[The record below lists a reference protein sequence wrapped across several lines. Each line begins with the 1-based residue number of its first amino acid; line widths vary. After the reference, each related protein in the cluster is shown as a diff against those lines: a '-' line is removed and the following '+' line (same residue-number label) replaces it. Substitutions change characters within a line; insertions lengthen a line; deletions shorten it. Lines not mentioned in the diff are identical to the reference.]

1 LVTKIEIFHA
11 QPKQNNTATNGK
23 GRRQVAD
30 KCLNTGTLSL
40 ALWLD
45 SLYNKHLKSGM
56 TLASGF
62 LLPIFWAL
70 SILGYFGN
78 PIPHAPPFHKPASS
92 TEWLWEQLTKAQPL
106 PPALPVLELAMKGY
120 SQLQSGLK
128 KPLLTVI
135 DYSLPSTQKRLWII
149 DLEQQKILLHTVVAH
164 GRNSGALLAEKF
176 SNRPESYQSSLGFF
190 KTGEAYQGKHGYSL
204 RLDGL
209 EAGIN
214 DQARARAIVIHGADY
229 AKETVAAGG
238 RLGRSL
244 GCPAVPPDLSTPLIK
259 LIKEGTLLFIYGKDS
274 NYLRISKFWSE
285 VSPAQ

>member
-1 LVTKIEIFHA
+1 
-11 QPKQNNTATNGK
+11 
-23 GRRQVAD
+23 
-30 KCLNTGTLSL
+30 
-40 ALWLD
+40 
-45 SLYNKHLKSGM
+45 M
-56 TLASGF
+56 TLATGF
-62 LLPIFWAL
+62 LLPIFWVL
-70 SILGYFGN
+70 SSLGFLGN
-78 PIPHAPPFHKPASS
+78 PSPASYHLTSLSNSS
-92 TEWLWEQLTKAQPL
+92 TLLWNQLTKSESL
-106 PPALPVLELAMKGY
+106 PPSLPVLELALNGY
-120 SQLQSGLK
+120 AQLQDKLK

-149 DLEQQKILLHTVVAH
+149 DLRQQKILLHTVVAH

-190 KTGEAYQGKHGYSL
+190 QTGEAYQGKHGYSL

-229 AKETVAAGG
+229 AKETVAATAG

-259 LIKEGTLLFIYGKDS
+259 LIKEGSLLFIYGKDP
-274 NYLRISKFWSE
+274 NYLRMSKFWSPPL
-285 VSPAQ
+285 PAQ

>member
-1 LVTKIEIFHA
+1 
-11 QPKQNNTATNGK
+11 
-23 GRRQVAD
+23 
-30 KCLNTGTLSL
+30 
-40 ALWLD
+40 
-45 SLYNKHLKSGM
+45 M
-56 TLASGF
+56 TLATGF
-62 LLPIFWAL
+62 LLPIFWVL
-70 SILGYFGN
+70 SSLGFLGN
-78 PIPHAPPFHKPASS
+78 PTTASKSLTSSPTAS
-92 TEWLWEQLTKAQPL
+92 TLIWNELTKSESL
-106 PPALPVLELAMKGY
+106 PPSLPVLELALKGY
-120 SQLQSGLK
+120 VQLQDKLK

-190 KTGEAYQGKHGYSL
+190 QTGEAYQGKHGYSL

-229 AKETVAAGG
+229 ANETVAATAG

-244 GCPAVPPDLSTPLIK
+244 GCPAVPPKLSTPLIK
-259 LIKEGTLLFIYGKDS
+259 LIKEGSLLFIYGKDP
-274 NYLRISKFWSE
+274 NYLRISKYLS
-285 VSPAQ
+285 SPLPAQ

>member
-1 LVTKIEIFHA
+1 MPL
-11 QPKQNNTATNGK
+11 AT
-23 GRRQVAD
+23 
-30 KCLNTGTLSL
+30 
-40 ALWLD
+40 
-45 SLYNKHLKSGM
+45 
-56 TLASGF
+56 GF
-62 LLPIFWAL
+62 LLPIFWVL
-70 SILGYFGN
+70 SSLGLLGN
-78 PIPHAPPFHKPASS
+78 PSPAPNLLPSS
-92 TEWLWEQLTKAQPL
+92 DSRSVGIWKELTKGEL
-106 PPALPVLELAMKGY
+106 SPPSLPVLELALNGY
-120 SQLQSGLK
+120 AQLQDKLK

-149 DLEQQKILLHTVVAH
+149 DLRQQKILLHTVVAH

-190 KTGEAYQGKHGYSL
+190 QTGEAYQGKHGYSL

-229 AKETVAAGG
+229 AKETVAATAG

-259 LIKEGTLLFIYGKDS
+259 LIKGGSLLFIYGKDP
-274 NYLRISKFWSE
+274 NYLRMSKFWSH
-285 VSPAQ
+285 PLPTQ

>member
-1 LVTKIEIFHA
+1 
-11 QPKQNNTATNGK
+11 
-23 GRRQVAD
+23 
-30 KCLNTGTLSL
+30 
-40 ALWLD
+40 
-45 SLYNKHLKSGM
+45 M
-56 TLASGF
+56 TLATGF
-62 LLPIFWAL
+62 LLPIFWVL
-70 SILGYFGN
+70 SSLGLLGN
-78 PIPHAPPFHKPASS
+78 PSTAPNLLPSSDASS
-92 TEWLWEQLTKAQPL
+92 VEIWKELAKGQLS
-106 PPALPVLELAMKGY
+106 PPSLPVLELALNGY
-120 SQLQSGLK
+120 AQLQDKLK

-149 DLEQQKILLHTVVAH
+149 DLTQQKILLHTVVAH

-190 KTGEAYQGKHGYSL
+190 QTGEAYQGKHGYSL

-229 AKETVAAGG
+229 AKETVAATAG

-259 LIKEGTLLFIYGKDS
+259 LIKEGSLLFIYGKDP
-274 NYLRISKFWSE
+274 NYLRMSKFWSQTL
-285 VSPAQ
+285 PTQ

>member
-1 LVTKIEIFHA
+1 
-11 QPKQNNTATNGK
+11 
-23 GRRQVAD
+23 
-30 KCLNTGTLSL
+30 
-40 ALWLD
+40 
-45 SLYNKHLKSGM
+45 M
-56 TLASGF
+56 TLATGF
-62 LLPIFWAL
+62 LLPIFWVL
-70 SILGYFGN
+70 SSLGFLGN
-78 PIPHAPPFHKPASS
+78 PSPTPNLLPSADASS
-92 TEWLWEQLTKAQPL
+92 VGIWKELTKGEL
-106 PPALPVLELAMKGY
+106 SPPSLPVLELALNGY
-120 SQLQSGLK
+120 TQLQNKLK

-149 DLEQQKILLHTVVAH
+149 DLTQQKILLHTVVAH

-190 KTGEAYQGKHGYSL
+190 QTGEAYQGKHGYSL

-229 AKETVAAGG
+229 AKETVAATAG

-259 LIKEGTLLFIYGKDS
+259 LIKEGSLLFIYGKDP
-274 NYLRISKFWSE
+274 NYLRMSKFWSQ
-285 VSPAQ
+285 SLPAQ

>member
-1 LVTKIEIFHA
+1 M
-11 QPKQNNTATNGK
+11 TN
-23 GRRQVAD
+23 
-30 KCLNTGTLSL
+30 L
-40 ALWLD
+40 
-45 SLYNKHLKSGM
+45 
-56 TLASGF
+56 TLATGF
-62 LLPIFWAL
+62 LLPIFWGL
-70 SILGYFGN
+70 SILGLLDN
-78 PIPHAPPFHKPASS
+78 PTPASAPLPAPTAS
-92 TEWLWEQLTKAQPL
+92 SVWVWKELAKGEPL
-106 PPALPVLELAMKGY
+106 PPSLPVLELALNGY
-120 SQLQSGLK
+120 AQLQDKLK

-149 DLEQQKILLHTVVAH
+149 DLAQQKILLHTVVAH

-209 EAGIN
+209 EVGIN
-214 DQARARAIVIHGADY
+214 DQARSRAIVIHGADY
-229 AKETVAAGG
+229 AKETVAATAG

-274 NYLRISKFWSE
+274 NYLRISKFLSKAL
-285 VSPAQ
+285 PAQ

>member
-1 LVTKIEIFHA
+1 
-11 QPKQNNTATNGK
+11 
-23 GRRQVAD
+23 
-30 KCLNTGTLSL
+30 
-40 ALWLD
+40 
-45 SLYNKHLKSGM
+45 M
-56 TLASGF
+56 TLATGF
-62 LLPIFWAL
+62 LLPIFWVL
-70 SILGYFGN
+70 SSLGLLGN
-78 PIPHAPPFHKPASS
+78 PSPAPNLLPSS
-92 TEWLWEQLTKAQPL
+92 DSRSVGIWKELTKGEL
-106 PPALPVLELAMKGY
+106 SPPSLPVLELALNGY
-120 SQLQSGLK
+120 AQLQDKLK

-149 DLEQQKILLHTVVAH
+149 DLAEQKILLHTVVAH

-190 KTGEAYQGKHGYSL
+190 QTGEAYQGKHGYSL

-229 AKETVAAGG
+229 AKETVAATAG

-259 LIKEGTLLFIYGKDS
+259 LIKEGSLLFIYGKDP
-274 NYLRISKFWSE
+274 NYLRMSKFWSQ
-285 VSPAQ
+285 SLPAQ